1 MADLEAHSQF
11 ALFLFYGLPAPAQSE
26 DVNRLTLA
34 YFLISSLDLLH
45 SLSHIDAKQVID
57 WVYGHQVLPATNFHD
72 SGTCFMGF
80 RGSLSAGVQFSPLG
94 ASALVH
100 DGGHLAST
108 YSALAILTILGD
120 DLCRVR
126 KHALLVSMRKL
137 QQQDGSF
144 TSVHMGME
152 ADLRFVYCAE
162 FSQEILNISKVLASY
177 SISIGGHTQPTSRH
191 PLLHQNLKDNS
202 DKRQETQE
210 TV

>member
-152 ADLRFVYCAE
+152 ADLSTE
-162 FSQEILNISKVLASY
+162 TLVLAFN
-177 SISIGGHTQPTSRH
+177 INAETTLETLTARTTCL
-191 PLLHQNLKDNS
+191 PLSEWDVEHCS
-202 DKRQETQE
+202 
-210 TV
+210 VSG